1 MTGLIQELMLALRSA
16 RKAPGFALAAIVV
29 LALGIG
35 ANTAIFSIVNGVL
48 LRPLPFDQPDRL
60 VHLWHTPPPKQFPGV
75 TQFPLSAAN
84 YLDWEQR
91 NDVFERSAVYTF
103 AGGFRLTGSGEPENL
118 QAARVE
124 TTFFDVLRGQLL
136 LGRTINESDGRPGN
150 EHVVVLSHRLWQS
163 RFSGDAQIVG
173 KTIVLNDETWTVIGV
188 MAPDFQK
195 PGYAQLWTPLVWDPA
210 EKAVRGEHHWT
221 AVARLKPGVS
231 VEQAQAR
238 LDAIAANLAE
248 QYPADDAGWGAQVE
262 RLSDTTVG
270 EFRKPLLILLGA
282 VAFVL
287 LIACA
292 NVANLILARTLDR
305 RKEIAI
311 RTALGAKR
319 GRIVRQLLAETVALS
334 IIGGILGLVIAHFGT
349 RLVVNFLGAGLPRAS
364 EIGLD
369 LPVLAFTFAIAVL
382 TGVVSGLVPA
392 WRMSVADPQ
401 DALKQGGRSGSGG
414 TSRNT
419 RGVLVVA
426 EVALSLVLLVGA
438 GLMIR
443 TLWNLSRI
451 DPGFDPQRV
460 LTATLGIAPT
470 DYADPQVEVTF
481 VDEVLR
487 RVRAIPGVQTAG
499 ATDTL
504 PMQGGSIQPVAVEG
518 QAEID
523 MSHQPEVAVRMLT
536 PGFVGAMRLPLLR
549 GRDFTDAD
557 TAKSLPVVVISEAMA
572 KQFWPNDDAIGK
584 RLTLTFFPGVVR
596 EVVGVVGNVKDRGLD
611 KSDPVSTLYWPL
623 SQLFM
628 PERFG
633 KFKSYPM
640 QIAVRTVSDPVSA
653 GASLRNVL
661 REVSPNTP
669 LLDVRTM
676 QDVVADTLSPQRF
689 NMFLLAAFAG
699 LALLLAGVG
708 IYSVLAYS
716 VRQRVREIGVRMAL
730 GARMADVLRRVVIDG
745 LKPTL
750 LGVVIGVA
758 AALALTRVLGTLV
771 FGVEANDVATFAA
784 VSALLTAVGVL
795 ASAMPAYSATQVNP
809 LKVLRDD

>member
-1 MTGLIQELMLALRSA
+1 MAGLVNELMLALRSA

-60 VHLWHTPPPKQFPGV
+60 VHLWHTPPQQQFPGMK
-75 TQFPLSAAN
+75 QFPLSAAN

-91 NDVFERSAVYTF
+91 NDVFEKSAVYTG
-103 AGGFRLTGSGEPENL
+103 ADFRLTGSGEPENL
-118 QAARVE
+118 HAVRVE
-124 TTFFDVLRGQLL
+124 TTFFDVMRGRIL
-136 LGRTINESDGRPGN
+136 LGRALNENDGRAGN

-163 RFSGDAQIVG
+163 RFSGDPQIVG
-173 KTIVLNDETWTVIGV
+173 KSIVLNNESWVVIGV
-188 MAPDFQK
+188 MEPDFQK

-210 EKAVRGEHHWT
+210 EKTVRGEHHWT

-231 VEQAQAR
+231 VEQAQAQ
-238 LDAIAANLAE
+238 LDAIAANLAG

-262 RLSDTTVG
+262 RLSDTTIG

-319 GRIVRQLLAETVALS
+319 GRIVRQVLTEAVVLS
-334 IIGGILGLVIAHFGT
+334 VIGGVLGLVVAHFAT
-349 RLVVNFLGAGLPRAS
+349 RLVVNFLGASLPRVS
-364 EIGLD
+364 DIRLD
-369 LPVLAFTFAIAVL
+369 STVLAFTFGIAVL
-382 TGVVSGLVPA
+382 TGVVSGVVPA
-392 WRMSVADPQ
+392 WRMSIADPQ
-401 DALKQGGRSGSGG
+401 DALKQGGRSGSAGA
-414 TSRNT
+414 SRST

-443 TLWNLSRI
+443 TLWNLSRVN
-451 DPGFDPQRV
+451 PGFDPQRV
-460 LTATLGIAPT
+460 LTATLGVAPT
-470 DYADPQVEVTF
+470 DYATVPLEIGF

-487 RVRAIPGVQTAG
+487 RVRAIPGVQMAG
-499 ATDTL
+499 ATDSL
-504 PMQGGSIQPVAVEG
+504 PMQGGSMQPVAVEG
-518 QAEID
+518 QPVVD
-523 MSHQPEVAVRMLT
+523 MSHQPEVSVRMLT
-536 PGFVGAMRLPLLR
+536 SGFVGSVGLPLLR
-549 GRDFTDAD
+549 GRDLGEAD
-557 TAKSLPVVVISEAMA
+557 TATSLPVVLVSEAMA
-572 KQFWPNDDAIGK
+572 KQFWPNEDPIGK

-596 EVVGVVGNVKDRGLD
+596 EVVGVVGDVKDNGLD
-611 KSDPVSTLYWPL
+611 KTDPVSTLYWPL
-623 SQLFM
+623 AQLFM
-628 PERFG
+628 PEGLG
-633 KFKSYPM
+633 KFKSFPM
-640 QIAVRTVSDPVSA
+640 QIAIRTVNDPVSA
-653 GASLRNVL
+653 TASLRNVL

-669 LLDVRTM
+669 LLSVRTL
-676 QDVVADTLSPQRF
+676 QEVVSETLSPQRF

-716 VRQRVREIGVRMAL
+716 VRQRTREIGVRMAL
-730 GARMADVLRRVVIDG
+730 GAKMADVLRRVVIDG

-750 LGVVIGVA
+750 LGVAIGVGV
-758 AALALTRVLGTLV
+758 ALALTRVLGTLV
-771 FGVEANDVATFAA
+771 FGVEATDAATYVAVAL
-784 VSALLTAVGVL
+784 LLTAVGVL
-795 ASAMPAYSATQVNP
+795 ASAMPAYRATQVNP
-809 LKVLRDD
+809 LKVLRDE